1 MTVSLASKFESL
13 LDLANAERP
22 LLRWFERN
30 PSVLAD
36 MFPMVRYLAA
46 DFPFGTDFVA
56 DFVGLGSFSGG
67 RDIHFIELEPPNAGL
82 LPRVAVRA
90 EHLLLFC
97 V

>member
-1 MTVSLASKFESL
+1 MRVSLASKFESL
-13 LDLANAERP
+13 LDSANAERP
-22 LLRWFERN
+22 LLSWFKRN

-36 MFPMVRYLAA
+36 MFPIVGYLAA

-56 DFVGLGSFSGG
+56 DFVGLGPFSGG
-67 RDIHFIELEPPNAGL
+67 WDIHFIELEPPNARL
-82 LPRVAVRA
+82 LPRVVVRA